1 MNQAI
6 SNSLQSF
13 FPAYPIEKAWLF
25 GSYARGEETD
35 KSDIDILVKFDKNAE
50 ISLFDYIRIKL
61 DLEKKMQKNVDL
73 VEDGYLLTYAK
84 ETADNDKILI
94 YERKN

>member
-1 MNQAI
+1 MDQNI
-6 SNSLQSF
+6 SNKLQTF

-35 KSDIDILVKFDKNAE
+35 KSDIDILVKFVENTE
-50 ISLFDYIRIKL
+50 ISLFDHIRIKL
-61 DLEKKMQKNVDL
+61 NLEENLQKNVDL
-73 VEDGYLLTYAK
+73 VEDGYLLKYAR
-84 ETADNDKILI
+84 ETADKDKVLI